1 MIMLW
6 LNRRCACILNGCFWL
21 FRVLEHFGY
30 LLNLGILLYTLQ
42 FISFASNIALIIL
55 YRSIMI
61 SSHYLYIESRSL
73 SEIPIHFLKIGNLA
87 IPDIQFQDNCIFSR
101 HTCNDYTD
109 SLQASN
115 KLLSNMRHITSR
127 PVLVKCQKHNVHW
140 SVKSLDSIWVPLLK
154 GVVFSSFDAFKLC
167 KSA

>member
-1 MIMLW
+1 MLW
-6 LNRRCACILNGCFWL
+6 LNGKFACILNDCFWL
-21 FRVLEHFGY
+21 SRVLEHFGY
-30 LLNLGILLYTLQ
+30 LLNSRILLYTIQ
-42 FISFASNIALIIL
+42 FIAVASNIRPIIL

-61 SSHYLYIESRSL
+61 YSNYLYIESRSL

-101 HTCNDYTD
+101 HICNDYTD

-115 KLLSNMRHITSR
+115 KLLSNMRYITSR
-127 PVLVKCQKHNVHW
+127 PVLVKCHKHNVHW
-140 SVKSLDSIWVPLLK
+140 SVKSLDSIWGPLLK
-154 GVVFSSFDAFKLC
+154 GVVFSSFDAFKFC